1 MHRGLTTDTSKNTTF
16 LISTQTVQQK
26 KNNEIAVQQMQF
38 VFQMQKSHFVRLIRF
53 ETSCNTLKVI

>member
-38 VFQMQKSHFVRLIRF
+38 VFSNAKITFCSPNSFRNKL
-53 ETSCNTLKVI
+53 